1 MTVLF
6 LVQLMH
12 VQNVQA
18 WDSQEMDL
26 FDLVE
31 EVNRNFYEFM
41 EIKPDAS
48 SAEIRKAYKKLAL
61 ILHPDK
67 NTSPDADVQF
77 RQLAGIYEVLK
88 DKELRARYDLV
99 LVEGL
104 PDWRMPA
111 YYFRRMRKI
120 GLAEGLAYLLVI
132 ATGIQYC
139 MNYAAH
145 WERKFT
151 ISENITA
158 EVKRRQKRLKKE
170 GKSDDDIKAQYKEVE
185 ESLIGASPTVY
196 DTLPFQMGRLSK
208 SICLFVPQI
217 PGLLKEMQEAKAAA
231 KEEEDRILQE
241 EQEAIQRREDEK
253 ERRKEAKL
261 KKRANN
267 NQFREDTGPTVEKEV
282 VKPKEKE
289 VKAVPRNAQQLWT
302 DDDLATLA
310 KFIKKYPGGTPD
322 RWERIAES
330 MERYPSEVTKMAGII
345 KNNPSLVPISSAGQG
360 VTGRKTRL

>member
-1 MTVLF
+1 V
-6 LVQLMH
+6 
-12 VQNVQA
+12 
-18 WDSQEMDL
+18 

-158 EVKRRQKRLKKE
+158 EVKRRQKRLK
-170 GKSDDDIKAQYKEVE
+170 
-185 ESLIGASPTVY
+185 
-196 DTLPFQMGRLSK
+196 
-208 SICLFVPQI
+208 
-217 PGLLKEMQEAKAAA
+217 
-231 KEEEDRILQE
+231 
-241 EQEAIQRREDEK
+241 
-253 ERRKEAKL
+253 
-261 KKRANN
+261 N
-267 NQFREDTGPTVEKEV
+267 
-282 VKPKEKE
+282 
-289 VKAVPRNAQQLWT
+289 
-302 DDDLATLA
+302 
-310 KFIKKYPGGTPD
+310 
-322 RWERIAES
+322 
-330 MERYPSEVTKMAGII
+330 
-345 KNNPSLVPISSAGQG
+345 
-360 VTGRKTRL
+360 